1 MRELDILGLL
11 ASCFTSSSF
20 APQIWRTWKTR
31 DVSSMSLSTYLILT
45 IGVSLWLLYGVL
57 KGDLPLIVANTT
69 MVMMTGTITLMIVFF
84 NKRKG
89 S

>member
-1 MRELDILGLL
+1 MSELDILGLV
-11 ASCFTSSSF
+11 ASCFTTSSF

-45 IGVSLWLLYGVL
+45 IGVSMWLLYGVL

>member
-1 MRELDILGLL
+1 MSELDILGLV

-57 KGDLPLIVANTT
+57 KGDLPLIVANTA
-69 MVMMTGTITLMIVFF
+69 MVIMTGTITLMIVFF

>member
-1 MRELDILGLL
+1 MSELDILGLV

-84 NKRKG
+84 NKHKG

>member
-1 MRELDILGLL
+1 MSELDILGLI

>member
-1 MRELDILGLL
+1 MSELDILGLV

>member
-1 MRELDILGLL
+1 MSELDILGLV

-31 DVSSMSLSTYLILT
+31 DVSSMSLSTHLILT
-45 IGVSLWLLYGVL
+45 LGVSLWLLYGVL

>member
-1 MRELDILGLL
+1 MSELDILGLA

-57 KGDLPLIVANTT
+57 KGDLPLIVANTA
-69 MVMMTGTITLMIVFF
+69 MVIMTGTITLMIVFF

>member
-1 MRELDILGLL
+1 MSELDILGLV

-45 IGVSLWLLYGVL
+45 IGVSMWLLYGVL

>member
-1 MRELDILGLL
+1 
-11 ASCFTSSSF
+11 
-20 APQIWRTWKTR
+20 
-31 DVSSMSLSTYLILT
+31 MSLSTYLILT

-84 NKRKG
+84 NKR
-89 S
+89 

>member
-1 MRELDILGLL
+1 MSELDILGLV

-84 NKRKG
+84 NKR
-89 S
+89 